1 MSSKYCFVEN
11 SRFGKELFGKAV
23 AMVSVFGKCELKW
36 TVKVCWELVCF
47 SSAMENLGG
56 LFGGL
61 FGI

>member
-1 MSSKYCFVEN
+1 MSSKCCFVEN